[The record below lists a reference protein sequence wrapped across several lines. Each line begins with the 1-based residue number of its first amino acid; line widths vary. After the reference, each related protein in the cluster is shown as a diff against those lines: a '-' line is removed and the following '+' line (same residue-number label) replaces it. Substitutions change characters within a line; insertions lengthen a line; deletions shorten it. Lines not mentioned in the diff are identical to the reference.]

1 MDHLAQVFD
10 GKNLFV
16 SKEAEL
22 AEFVLPPRSYGK
34 SDIHRS
40 LVRRLFYNFG
50 LGLCDLGIEV
60 AVLKKDGE
68 EILLGLKHEPAT
80 RVVLAGHSPGSG
92 LKQRQLSR
100 AGAAEVDVAND
111 NRLAGDAE
119 LESFDRTVLRAGPQI
134 VDATV
139 QVAFDGE

>member
-16 SKEAEL
+16 SKEAKL
-22 AEFVLPPRSYGK
+22 AEFVLPPLSYGK
-34 SDIHRS
+34 SDIHRG

-50 LGLCDLGIEV
+50 LGLCDLGFEV

-80 RVVLAGHSPGSG
+80 RVVLAGQSRGSG
-92 LKQRQLSR
+92 L
-100 AGAAEVDVAND
+100 E
-111 NRLAGDAE
+111 
-119 LESFDRTVLRAGPQI
+119 
-134 VDATV
+134 
-139 QVAFDGE
+139 